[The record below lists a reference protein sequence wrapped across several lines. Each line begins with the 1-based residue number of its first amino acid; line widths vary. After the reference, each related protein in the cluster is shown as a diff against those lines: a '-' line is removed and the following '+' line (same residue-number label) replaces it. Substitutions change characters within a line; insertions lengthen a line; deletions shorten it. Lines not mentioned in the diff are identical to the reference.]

1 MRKIRLNE
9 RDLQSIVRR
18 VVNESQLLNEE
29 TAPCNG
35 GDNRKCGS
43 CVGMGNAYT
52 KAGGNG
58 NDFINKVCFGEGKVK
73 GGDCDIENGET
84 MGARGCVCTNPK
96 RGCGEKGEK
105 GNQGRMN
112 EGTYRRI
119 ARNKRR

>member
-9 RDLQSIVRR
+9 RNLQSIVRR
-18 VVNESQLLNEE
+18 VVNESQLLNERPLCPGGS
-29 TAPCNG
+29 ACNG
-35 GDNRKCGS
+35 CKEGLMKGNVGHLIECACYGDGCGR
-43 CVGMGNAYT
+43 N
-52 KAGGNG
+52 GGQ
-58 NDFINKVCFGEGKVK
+58 VT